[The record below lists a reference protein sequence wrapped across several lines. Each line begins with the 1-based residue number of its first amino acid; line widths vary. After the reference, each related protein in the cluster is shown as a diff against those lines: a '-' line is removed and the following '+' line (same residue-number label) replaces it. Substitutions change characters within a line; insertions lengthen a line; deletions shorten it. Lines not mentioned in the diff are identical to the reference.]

1 MSETRRLYLTTMGAA
16 SGGEFYCELW
26 SYSPRD
32 GYICTR
38 IATFIIPTQMTWGE
52 AVGLVDTEERSEIT
66 VIPNPSG
73 INGIVIK
80 PIKKEDAIYSFLPED
95 YILTSDNIEVGKTYK
110 FMYG

>member
-38 IATFIIPTQMTWGE
+38 IATFIIPTQMT
-52 AVGLVDTEERSEIT
+52 
-66 VIPNPSG
+66 
-73 INGIVIK
+73 
-80 PIKKEDAIYSFLPED
+80 
-95 YILTSDNIEVGKTYK
+95 
-110 FMYG
+110 